1 MTSCSKPVSS
11 FPSTIQTKLSNTFA
25 FFFTQR
31 RLEQF
36 EMTQRLD
43 DNEKTGKSDIT
54 ELYQKMRREAEAR
67 EVELD
72 EMANVIKGDRN
83 HFEEKILRERQ
94 AFR

>member
-1 MTSCSKPVSS
+1 M
-11 FPSTIQTKLSNTFA
+11 
-25 FFFTQR
+25 QR

-43 DNEKTGKSDIT
+43 DNEKTGKADIT
-54 ELYQKMRREAEAR
+54 ELYGKVKRDCEMR
-67 EVELD
+67 EVEMD

-83 HFEEKILRERQ
+83 HFEEKIVRERQ